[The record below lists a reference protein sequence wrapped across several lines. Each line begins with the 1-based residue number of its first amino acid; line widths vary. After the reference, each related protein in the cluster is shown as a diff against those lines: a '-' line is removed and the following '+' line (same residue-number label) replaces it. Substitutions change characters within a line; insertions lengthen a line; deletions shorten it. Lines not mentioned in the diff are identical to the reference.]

1 MTTSQ
6 SALEPGLG
14 RPSSAAPAAYASDA
28 ASRHASP
35 VWATGIL
42 AALAW
47 AAFGTLTWQWPNQAV
62 GFSDWAYTAELGIA
76 ALAVAAVLA
85 VVALAGQRART
96 AQRPLAA
103 LRAAGPW
110 LVALP
115 VALSAWEILT
125 AKTAILPTPFFAP
138 PQALIEVYAD
148 DWPRLGESA
157 LNTLKLLG
165 LGVGYGGL
173 AGFLVGVSIGWS
185 RRIGYWVHPVLRV
198 LGPLPSTALLPLTF
212 YFFPSSY
219 SAAVFL
225 IALATAFPVAVLTWS
240 GVAGVNKS
248 YYDVARTLGASGWFL
263 VLRVAIPAALPQVFV
278 GLFMGLGASFSVLV
292 TAEMMG
298 VKSGL
303 GWYLTWA
310 QGWASYVNMYA
321 ALIVM
326 ALLFSGV
333 ITLLFAARDRVLSW
347 QKGTVKW

>member
-1 MTTSQ
+1 MATSSQ
-6 SALEPGLG
+6 TLDAPLLHGG
-14 RPSSAAPAAYASDA
+14 ATRPAA
-28 ASRHASP
+28 R
-35 VWATGIL
+35 VWPAGIV

-47 AAFGTLTWQWPNQAV
+47 GAFGLITLRWPNKAA
-62 GFSDWAYTAELGIA
+62 GFSDWAYTEELGIA
-76 ALAVAAVLA
+76 VLVAAAALLA
-85 VVALAGQRART
+85 VALAGGYL
-96 AQRPLAA
+96 RPLRRADPA
-103 LRAAGPW
+103 LRQAGPW

-115 VALSAWEILT
+115 LGLAAWEILT
-125 AKTAILPTPFFAP
+125 AKTATLPTPFFAP
-138 PQALIEVYAD
+138 PQALIEVYVD
-148 DWPRLGESA
+148 DWRRLGDSV
-157 LNTLKLLG
+157 LNTVKLLG
-165 LGVGYGGL
+165 FGVAYGGV
-173 AGFLVGVSIGWS
+173 AGFLIGVSIGWS

-219 SAAVFL
+219 AAAVFL

-248 YYDVARTLGASGWFL
+248 YYDVARTMGASEWFL

-333 ITLLFAARDRVLSW
+333 ITLLFAVRDRALSW